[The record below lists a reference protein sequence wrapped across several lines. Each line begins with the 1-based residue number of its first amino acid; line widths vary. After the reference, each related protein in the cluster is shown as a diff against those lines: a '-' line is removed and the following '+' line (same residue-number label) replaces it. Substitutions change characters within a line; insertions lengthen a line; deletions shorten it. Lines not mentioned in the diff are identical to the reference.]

1 MRLKISLQKINF
13 KNTACS
19 LFIIV
24 LLSGCSQVK
33 NIFTYPKKN
42 IYQHNKPFLYQTSI
56 ELKGGIFTGEERK
69 NIEQRLYTQLD
80 DSSRVTVNDKF
91 FIFHPIINP
100 PAFDTSQSNRSATN
114 MKNYL
119 LHLGY
124 YSAKD
129 SIVFDTLLWNKQ
141 QRVTVKYLI
150 NAGIP
155 TLIDTFRYLL
165 KKPNLQAIALQ
176 TAKSSFIVQNQPI
189 TKLDVLSEISRLV
202 DTFRNNGYYKF
213 TSDELKMRG
222 DSTIEALTNMSDD
235 PLENLQLLEEANE
248 QRNKPTV
255 KLALLLNPSADST
268 RLKQYY
274 INNIYIYPDYYPEDA
289 SGVANFNETK
299 DMAGN
304 IIRFH
309 KIIILN
315 GFLMQNL
322 YLKKGNLYRQEEYT
336 KTVNSFARLGV
347 WQNVNIQLKEKK
359 DSTGLLDV
367 YIQLLPAKKYGFEAT
382 IEASYSANSNSNNV
396 SVANAGNL
404 LGGSFNM
411 SLQNRNVW
419 KRGIKMT
426 NSIRAGAELNL
437 NAVRGSGQNINSNEF
452 SFNNTISIPK
462 IVPPY
467 ISTALRFM
475 RLYNE
480 EKTNSQQ
487 TFFNSSFANT
497 NRIGLFKLNSFGFN
511 MGYEFSRKDN
521 KTFTFKP
528 LNIEYTNLYDRSK
541 IFDSTLQA
549 NPFLR
554 YSFNTALVIGWSAGY
569 TESHISV
576 KNRNKISALRA
587 NLEVSG
593 FMFPFIPIGEIS
605 FIKKDLRKFIKL
617 DLEKT
622 FNHSYLKSTTAMRLF
637 AGIGV
642 PIGSSDTT
650 LPFFKQY
657 FAGGS
662 NSMRAWPIRGL
673 GPGSK
678 PLATYNSRSFA
689 DRTGDIRLEANF
701 EYRRTLFQ
709 IIPNSIVLKY
719 ALFTDVGNI
728 WNFKNTIAGGG
739 YDSAQFKLNL
749 NDFYKELGVTAG
761 AGLRFDFNFVLIRVD
776 FGFRIKRPELGI
788 NGGWKLPSIG
798 FNDLFG
804 KIFTSGVDDEYRK
817 WRYENFNFSVGL
829 SYPF

>member
-1 MRLKISLQKINF
+1 MRLKTSFYYICF
-13 KNTACS
+13 KNTACF
-19 LFIIV
+19 LIFIL
-24 LLSGCSQVK
+24 LLSGCTQVK
-33 NIFTYPKKN
+33 NILTYPKKN
-42 IYQHNKPFLYQTSI
+42 KYPYNKPFLYQTSI
-56 ELKGGIFTGEERK
+56 ELKGGNFTGEERK
-69 NIEQRLYTQLD
+69 NTVQRLYTQLD
-80 DSSRVTVNDKF
+80 DSSRVYINDKF
-91 FIFHPIINP
+91 FIFHSIINP
-100 PAFDTSQSNRSATN
+100 PVFDTSQSNRSVTN

-124 YSAKD
+124 YSPKD
-129 SIVFDTLLWNKQ
+129 SIKIDTFQWNKQ
-141 QRVTVKYLI
+141 QRVTVKYI
-150 NAGIP
+150 IDAGTP
-155 TLIDTFRYLL
+155 TLINNFRYLL
-165 KKPNLQAIALQ
+165 KKPDLQAIALQ
-176 TAKSSFIVQNQPI
+176 SSKKSFMVLNEPV

-235 PLENLQLLEEANE
+235 PLENLRLLAEANE

-255 KLALLLNPSADST
+255 KLALLLNPSADTT

-274 INNIYIYPDYYPEDA
+274 INNIFIYPDFYPEDA
-289 SGVANFNETK
+289 SGVANYNETK
-299 DMAGN
+299 DLAGN
-304 IIRFH
+304 TIRFH
-309 KIIILN
+309 KIIIHN
-315 GFLMQNL
+315 SFLLQHL
-322 YLKKGNLYRQEEYT
+322 YLKKGNLYRQEEYS
-336 KTVNSFARLGV
+336 KTINGFARLGV
-347 WQNVNIQLKEKK
+347 WQNVNIQLKENK

-382 IEASYSANSNSNNV
+382 IEASYSANTNSNNI

-411 SLQNRNVW
+411 SLQNRNLW

-437 NAVRGSGQNINSNEF
+437 NAARGSGQSVNSNEF
-452 SFNNTISIPK
+452 SFNNTISVPK
-462 IVPPY
+462 IVPPF
-467 ISTALRFM
+467 INSTLRWL

-487 TFFNSSFANT
+487 TFFNSSYANT

-511 MGYEFSRKDN
+511 MGYEFNRKDN
-521 KTFTFKP
+521 KTLTLKP
-528 LNIEYTNLYDRSK
+528 FNIEYTNLYGRTPL
-541 IFDSTLQA
+541 FDSTLLA

-554 YSFNTALVIGWSAGY
+554 YSFNTALVLGWTAGY
-569 TESHISV
+569 SESHIN
-576 KNRNKISALRA
+576 KRNRNKISALRA
-587 NLEVSG
+587 NLDVSG
-593 FMFPFIPIGEIS
+593 FLFPFIPIGEIS
-605 FIKKDLRKFIKL
+605 FIQKNLRKFIKF

-622 FNHSYLKSTTAMRLF
+622 YNHSYLKSSTAIRLF
-637 AGIGV
+637 AGVGV
-642 PIGSSDTT
+642 PIGSRDTT

-678 PLATYNSRSFA
+678 PLAAFNSGSFA

-719 ALFTDVGNI
+719 AFFTDIGNI
-728 WNFKNTIAGGG
+728 WNFKNTRLGGG

-749 NDFYKELGVTAG
+749 NNFYNEIGVTAG
-761 AGLRFDFNFVLIRVD
+761 AGLRFDFNYVLLRVD
-776 FGFRIKRPELGI
+776 FGFRIKRPELTE
-788 NGGWKLPSIG
+788 NSGWKLPSIG
-798 FNDLFG
+798 FDDLYG
-804 KIFTSGVDDEYRK
+804 KLFKRGDNNEFRR
-817 WRYENFNFSVGL
+817 WRYENFNFSIGL

>member
-1 MRLKISLQKINF
+1 LLSIADYYIMRLKISLQKIDV
-13 KNTACS
+13 KNTACF
-19 LFIIV
+19 LFILI

-56 ELKGGIFTGEERK
+56 ELKGGVFTGEERK

-80 DSSRVTVNDKF
+80 DSSRVIVNDKF

-119 LHLGY
+119 LHIGY

-150 NAGIP
+150 NAGTP

-165 KKPNLQAIALQ
+165 KKPDLQAIALH
-176 TAKSSFIVQNQPI
+176 TAKNSFIVQNEPV
-189 TKLDVLSEISRLV
+189 TKLNVLSEISRLV

-235 PLENLQLLEEANE
+235 PLENLQLLAEANE

-309 KIIILN
+309 KTIILN

-419 KRGIKMT
+419 KRGIK
-426 NSIRAGAELNL
+426 
-437 NAVRGSGQNINSNEF
+437 
-452 SFNNTISIPK
+452 
-462 IVPPY
+462 
-467 ISTALRFM
+467 
-475 RLYNE
+475 
-480 EKTNSQQ
+480 
-487 TFFNSSFANT
+487 
-497 NRIGLFKLNSFGFN
+497 
-511 MGYEFSRKDN
+511 
-521 KTFTFKP
+521 
-528 LNIEYTNLYDRSK
+528 
-541 IFDSTLQA
+541 
-549 NPFLR
+549 
-554 YSFNTALVIGWSAGY
+554 
-569 TESHISV
+569 
-576 KNRNKISALRA
+576 
-587 NLEVSG
+587 
-593 FMFPFIPIGEIS
+593 
-605 FIKKDLRKFIKL
+605 
-617 DLEKT
+617 
-622 FNHSYLKSTTAMRLF
+622 
-637 AGIGV
+637 
-642 PIGSSDTT
+642 
-650 LPFFKQY
+650 
-657 FAGGS
+657 
-662 NSMRAWPIRGL
+662 
-673 GPGSK
+673 
-678 PLATYNSRSFA
+678 
-689 DRTGDIRLEANF
+689 
-701 EYRRTLFQ
+701 
-709 IIPNSIVLKY
+709 
-719 ALFTDVGNI
+719 
-728 WNFKNTIAGGG
+728 
-739 YDSAQFKLNL
+739 
-749 NDFYKELGVTAG
+749 
-761 AGLRFDFNFVLIRVD
+761 
-776 FGFRIKRPELGI
+776 
-788 NGGWKLPSIG
+788 
-798 FNDLFG
+798 
-804 KIFTSGVDDEYRK
+804 
-817 WRYENFNFSVGL
+817 
-829 SYPF
+829 